1 MPKRSIPD
9 ILVSVRALTSIPTV
23 SPTRVPER
31 TTTDLRSKRVDE
43 SFSKSLAFKSQR
55 AYQQDLQR
63 FLNWTEQSWAE
74 ITPRQVALFKRH
86 LMQSDPETGNRILS
100 DATVNR
106 TLGTL
111 KNFYGWLFRSQ
122 YVSRPQ
128 QKWIDKTEKSRQPKI
143 KT

>member
-1 MPKRSIPD
+1 VYLNGQLLICAPNEWTSFCKRD
-9 ILVSVRALTSIPTV
+9 
-23 SPTRVPER
+23 
-31 TTTDLRSKRVDE
+31 RSQ
-43 SFSKSLAFKSQR
+43 LSQR

-111 KNFYGWLFRSQ
+111 KNFYCEFRKLWLHFSGN
-122 YVSRPQ
+122 YGCF
-128 QKWIDKTEKSRQPKI
+128 
-143 KT
+143 